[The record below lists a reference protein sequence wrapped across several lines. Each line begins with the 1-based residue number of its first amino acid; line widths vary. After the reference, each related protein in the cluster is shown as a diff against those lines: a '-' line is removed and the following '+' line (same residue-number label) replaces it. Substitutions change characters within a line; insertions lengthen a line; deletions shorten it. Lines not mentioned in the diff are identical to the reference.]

1 MHSKNHGKS
10 AKKCLGKYQDMDSAW
25 WNEKIPMH
33 RKIRDR
39 DDRDKEGDGD

>member
-1 MHSKNHGKS
+1 M
-10 AKKCLGKYQDMDSAW
+10 GKYQDMDSAW

-39 DDRDKEGDGD
+39 DDRDKEGDGDEDSDDKDRDDR